1 MRNTTTILFTT
12 ILLFSITIE
21 TVKAESSSTVQ
32 KEQKSSLTKNIFTLA
47 DKILKFP
54 GNILTQV
61 NEENSNKFENV
72 STKEQVVPNK
82 QKNDIVNN
90 LYSFGEDIVK
100 FSWNIVTL
108 GYDEKDS
115 SNYQEEPTYRQWENV
130 EAMSIFMF
138 IGECFANSSVGDG
151 H

>member
-61 NEENSNKFENV
+61 NEENSNKFEN
-72 STKEQVVPNK
+72 
-82 QKNDIVNN
+82 
-90 LYSFGEDIVK
+90 
-100 FSWNIVTL
+100 TL
-108 GYDEKDS
+108 FAK
-115 SNYQEEPTYRQWENV
+115 V
-130 EAMSIFMF
+130 E
-138 IGECFANSSVGDG
+138 
-151 H
+151 